1 MNYLKFSLFGSL
13 KGTESKVVSVDE
25 IIRLIKH
32 DDSVAQKTD
41 LYRQMAQNISRET
54 AKKEIK
60 EKVMPAFSVG
70 VVFKNYGRKLA
81 DVEHATGFVLCDLDK
96 TPSNSPCLGGE
107 QEREEVRRRI
117 CQDPHT
123 FLCYRTISGE
133 GFRILYRFVR
143 EGNRHLNCEVYP
155 AAFKKGNDY
164 FQELTGCE
172 YDKACRDVV
181 RLSGLAHDAEVYYNP
196 DSEPF
201 VITDEEFLTESLSN
215 APSEPGRPR
224 KMYEVDSQ
232 HATPEE
238 AWQRVQQMLTQWGMS
253 YTPGSRHDYILHAA
267 GLFNRFGADQDAL
280 CEWAAQEWGDLSEK
294 ERRDVISFC
303 YRRKEE
309 HGIWR
314 LAQSSGKGRK
324 NALLSTTEIRSWL
337 SERCQVCYNVVTDQT
352 MYRRFKNLTGGQSLC
367 ETSLTWGQSPCEGE
381 YELIDERVVESMRC
395 QMEADTR
402 KRVLTKDVLSVLNSD
417 FSVLIHPIR
426 DYIHQLA
433 PWDGKD
439 RVHELATHLVAE
451 PVIDG
456 QSPEE
461 AQQDIEWAL
470 HKWLVA
476 MVATW
481 MDDKQ
486 ANHQVFTLIG
496 EQGIYKSTFFRHLL
510 PQPLRGYSW
519 ENAHNSFAAKDDKL
533 AIAENCLVEIEEIE
547 AIEGRQMAEL
557 KALVTAESINERRPY
572 ALFRKLKPRLASFCA
587 SGNEQRFLTDQTG
600 NRRWLCFKVSH
611 IDDPRQWNM
620 DYEQLYAQLREEN
633 QQGFQFWFDKQEE
646 KKVERLNEPFRLIS
660 TEEQLIGARL
670 RKPFKNEKP
679 QYMSAAMIS
688 VFIGGGHLSSL
699 ISTRKVGTVMRKMG
713 FSWTHRMDGDYF
725 KVIEIPYQDVQ
736 NYLGSSKTTD
746 AETSKLADNEQF
758 ALPF

>member
-13 KGTESKVVSVDE
+13 KGTESKAVSVDE

-70 VVFKNYGRKLA
+70 VVFKSYGRKLS
-81 DVEHATGFVLCDLDK
+81 DVEHATGLALCDLDK

-143 EGNRHLNCEVYP
+143 EENRHLNCEVYP

-303 YRRKEE
+303 YRRKED

-352 MYRRFKNLTGGQSLC
+352 MYRRFMVQNLTGGQSLC

-620 DYEQLYAQLREEN
+620 DYEQLYAQLREEY

-646 KKVERLNEPFRLIS
+646 KRVERLNEPFRLIS

-670 RKPFKNEKP
+670 RKPQRGEEAKKMNA
-679 QYMSAAMIS
+679 SMIS
-688 VFIGGGHLSSL
+688 IFLGGGHLSNQ
-699 ISTRKVGTVMRKMG
+699 ISTRKIGNVMRKMG
-713 FSWTHRMDGDYF
+713 FKWMHRKDGDYYY
-725 KVIEIPYQDVQ
+725 VVEIGYNETQL
-736 NYLGSSKTTD
+736 YLS
-746 AETSKLADNEQF
+746 DNEQ
-758 ALPF
+758 LGIPF

>member
-1 MNYLKFSLFGSL
+1 MIDYLKFSLFGSL

-41 LYRQMAQNISRET
+41 LYRQMAQNVSRET

-70 VVFKNYGRKLA
+70 VVFKSYGRKLA

-143 EGNRHLNCEVYP
+143 EDNRHLNCEVYP

-294 ERRDVISFC
+294 ERRDVISYC

-314 LAQSSGKGRK
+314 LTLSSGKGRK

-352 MYRRFKNLTGGQSLC
+352 MYRRFMVQNLTGGQSLC
-367 ETSLTWGQSPCEGE
+367 ETSLTWGQS
-381 YELIDERVVESMRC
+381 
-395 QMEADTR
+395 
-402 KRVLTKDVLSVLNSD
+402 
-417 FSVLIHPIR
+417 
-426 DYIHQLA
+426 
-433 PWDGKD
+433 
-439 RVHELATHLVAE
+439 
-451 PVIDG
+451 
-456 QSPEE
+456 
-461 AQQDIEWAL
+461 
-470 HKWLVA
+470 
-476 MVATW
+476 
-481 MDDKQ
+481 
-486 ANHQVFTLIG
+486 
-496 EQGIYKSTFFRHLL
+496 
-510 PQPLRGYSW
+510 
-519 ENAHNSFAAKDDKL
+519 
-533 AIAENCLVEIEEIE
+533 
-547 AIEGRQMAEL
+547 
-557 KALVTAESINERRPY
+557 
-572 ALFRKLKPRLASFCA
+572 
-587 SGNEQRFLTDQTG
+587 
-600 NRRWLCFKVSH
+600 
-611 IDDPRQWNM
+611 
-620 DYEQLYAQLREEN
+620 
-633 QQGFQFWFDKQEE
+633 
-646 KKVERLNEPFRLIS
+646 
-660 TEEQLIGARL
+660 
-670 RKPFKNEKP
+670 
-679 QYMSAAMIS
+679 
-688 VFIGGGHLSSL
+688 
-699 ISTRKVGTVMRKMG
+699 
-713 FSWTHRMDGDYF
+713 
-725 KVIEIPYQDVQ
+725 
-736 NYLGSSKTTD
+736 
-746 AETSKLADNEQF
+746 
-758 ALPF
+758 

>member
-41 LYRQMAQNISRET
+41 LYRQMAQNVSRET

-70 VVFKNYGRKLA
+70 VVFKSYGRKLS
-81 DVEHATGFVLCDLDK
+81 DVEYATGLALCDLDK

-201 VITDEEFLTESLSN
+201 VITDNEFLTESLSN

-352 MYRRFKNLTGGQSLC
+352 MYRRFMVHGEGFMVHG
-367 ETSLTWGQSPCEGE
+367 EGFMVHGEGE

-439 RVHELATHLVAE
+439 RVHELATHLVVE

-620 DYEQLYAQLREEN
+620 DYEQLYAQLREEY
-633 QQGFQFWFDKQEE
+633 QQGFQFWFDKWEE
-646 KKVERLNEPFRLIS
+646 RRVERLNEPFRLIS

>member
-1 MNYLKFSLFGSL
+1 
-13 KGTESKVVSVDE
+13 
-25 IIRLIKH
+25 
-32 DDSVAQKTD
+32 
-41 LYRQMAQNISRET
+41 
-54 AKKEIK
+54 
-60 EKVMPAFSVG
+60 
-70 VVFKNYGRKLA
+70 
-81 DVEHATGFVLCDLDK
+81 
-96 TPSNSPCLGGE
+96 
-107 QEREEVRRRI
+107 
-117 CQDPHT
+117 
-123 FLCYRTISGE
+123 
-133 GFRILYRFVR
+133 
-143 EGNRHLNCEVYP
+143 
-155 AAFKKGNDY
+155 
-164 FQELTGCE
+164 
-172 YDKACRDVV
+172 
-181 RLSGLAHDAEVYYNP
+181 
-196 DSEPF
+196 
-201 VITDEEFLTESLSN
+201 
-215 APSEPGRPR
+215 
-224 KMYEVDSQ
+224 
-232 HATPEE
+232 
-238 AWQRVQQMLTQWGMS
+238 
-253 YTPGSRHDYILHAA
+253 
-267 GLFNRFGADQDAL
+267 
-280 CEWAAQEWGDLSEK
+280 
-294 ERRDVISFC
+294 
-303 YRRKEE
+303 
-309 HGIWR
+309 
-314 LAQSSGKGRK
+314 
-324 NALLSTTEIRSWL
+324 
-337 SERCQVCYNVVTDQT
+337 
-352 MYRRFKNLTGGQSLC
+352 
-367 ETSLTWGQSPCEGE
+367 
-381 YELIDERVVESMRC
+381 
-395 QMEADTR
+395 MEADTR

-433 PWDGKD
+433 TWDGKD

-620 DYEQLYAQLREEN
+620 DYEQLYAQLREEY

-646 KKVERLNEPFRLIS
+646 KKV
-660 TEEQLIGARL
+660 
-670 RKPFKNEKP
+670 
-679 QYMSAAMIS
+679 
-688 VFIGGGHLSSL
+688 
-699 ISTRKVGTVMRKMG
+699 
-713 FSWTHRMDGDYF
+713 
-725 KVIEIPYQDVQ
+725 
-736 NYLGSSKTTD
+736 
-746 AETSKLADNEQF
+746 
-758 ALPF
+758 

>member
-1 MNYLKFSLFGSL
+1 MFINYFKFSLFGSL
-13 KGTESKVVSVDE
+13 KGTESKAVGVDE

-41 LYRQMAQNISRET
+41 LYRQMAQNVSRET

-70 VVFKNYGRKLA
+70 VVFKSYGRQLS
-81 DVEHATGFVLCDLDK
+81 DVEYATGFALCDLDHMDDGRGK
-96 TPSNSPCLGGE
+96 MD
-107 QEREEVRRRI
+107 EVRRSI

-123 FLCYRTISGE
+123 FLCYRTVSGE

-143 EGNRHLNCEVYP
+143 EDNRHLNCEVYP

-201 VITDEEFLTESLSN
+201 VISDEEFLTESLSN

-224 KMYEVDSQ
+224 KVYDVDSQ
-232 HATPEE
+232 HATPAE
-238 AWQRVQQMLTQWGMS
+238 AWQRIQQILTQWGMS

-280 CEWAAQEWGDLSEK
+280 HEWAAQEWGDLPEK
-294 ERRDVISFC
+294 ERRDVIRHC

-309 HGIWR
+309 HGTWR
-314 LAQSSGKGRK
+314 LALSSGKGRK
-324 NALLSTTEIRSWL
+324 NALLSTTEIRTWL
-337 SERCQVCYNVVTDQT
+337 SERCQVYYNVVTDQT
-352 MYRRFKNLTGGQSLC
+352 MYRRLMVHG
-367 ETSLTWGQSPCEGE
+367 EGE
-381 YELIDERVVESMRC
+381 YELINERVVESMRC

-433 PWDGKD
+433 PWDGQD
-439 RVHELATHLVAE
+439 RVHELASHLVAE
-451 PVIDG
+451 PVADR
-456 QSPEE
+456 QSSEE

-510 PQPLRGYSW
+510 PPPLRGYSW

-572 ALFRKLKPRLASFCA
+572 ALFRKMKPRLASFCA

-620 DYEQLYAQLREEN
+620 DYEQLYAQLREEYL
-633 QQGFQFWFDKQEE
+633 QGFQFWFDKQEE
-646 KKVERLNEPFRLIS
+646 KRVERLNEPFRYIS

-670 RKPFKNEKP
+670 RKPQKGEEAKKMNA
-679 QYMSAAMIS
+679 SMIS
-688 VFIGGGHLSSL
+688 IYLGGGHLNNQ
-699 ISTRKVGTVMRKMG
+699 ISTRKIGTVMRKMG
-713 FSWTHRMDGDYF
+713 FKWTHRNDGDYYY
-725 KVIEIPYQDVQ
+725 VVEIGYHEVQ
-736 NYLGSSKTTD
+736 HYLS
-746 AETSKLADNEQF
+746 DNEQ
-758 ALPF
+758 LGIPF

>member
-41 LYRQMAQNISRET
+41 LYRQMAQNVSRET

-70 VVFKNYGRKLA
+70 VVFKSYGRKLS
-81 DVEHATGFVLCDLDK
+81 DVEHATGLALCDLDK
-96 TPSNSPCLGGE
+96 IDD
-107 QEREEVRRRI
+107 VRCKMDDVRARI

-143 EGNRHLNCEVYP
+143 EDNRHLNCEVYP

-196 DSEPF
+196 DSEAF

-352 MYRRFKNLTGGQSLC
+352 MYKRSMVQNLTGGQSLC
-367 ETSLTWGQSPCEGE
+367 ETSLTWGQSPCEVE

-426 DYIHQLA
+426 DYIHQLS